1 MMINY
6 TIYFIHHIS
15 PYINIFFTKGGGNVQ
30 NIYIFANCV
39 HIYILPIY
47 GQTACHIGD
56 GDFEEIDEFP
66 KNS

>member
-1 MMINY
+1 MIIY

-30 NIYIFANCV
+30 YIYIFANCV

-47 GQTACHIGD
+47 GQTACHR
-56 GDFEEIDEFP
+56 
-66 KNS
+66 